1 MRTTSLIGPRQPGR
15 GGNPSDQYLK
25 MAFRDAIYL
34 LQLRLRQKATAVAF
48 SIGRKANNVN
58 GQLDEPPSRLLFVLS
73 GLLGDSVMSQPAIA
87 AARELW
93 PEARITVLGKTHN
106 RELLKADPNI
116 DEFYV
121 CDADPFSLRR
131 SAEIGELKS
140 WLAGQGF
147 DAAMILLGDQFAH
160 LLARAGIPVRVGVKG
175 TILERCLTHAYEIG
189 SPREWGTRERLN
201 CLRVLGA
208 EVAARL
214 PKLYVDGEA
223 AETAESKLK
232 DLGLSPSER
241 YIAFHPF
248 GSTSRQWWPLKNV
261 SEFLRQAE
269 SQTGMRVVLLGGKE
283 TRVADIGT
291 NAMIDTRGRLTIP
304 ELLAVI
310 NGSELVVT
318 TDSGPFHI
326 AGALG
331 KQTLG
336 LFRSRRPEHA
346 NAYPTCHVIFGMDDR
361 CERECA
367 WDRCVSEPCRQMS
380 ELSSYKTGIA
390 LIVEGIQK

>member
-1 MRTTSLIGPRQPGR
+1 MSL
-15 GGNPSDQYLK
+15 
-25 MAFRDAIYL
+25 
-34 LQLRLRQKATAVAF
+34 
-48 SIGRKANNVN
+48 
-58 GQLDEPPSRLLFVLS
+58 
-73 GLLGDSVMSQPAIA
+73 PAIV

-131 SAEIGELKS
+131 SAEIGELKT

-147 DAAMILLGDQFAH
+147 DAAIILLGDQFAH
-160 LLARAGIPVRVGVKG
+160 LLARAGIPVRAGVKG
-175 TILERCLTHAYEIG
+175 TILEPCLTHAYEIG

-208 EVAARL
+208 EVTDRV
-214 PKLYVDGEA
+214 PKLYVDAEA
-223 AETAESKLK
+223 AETAASKLSE
-232 DLGLSPSER
+232 LGLSPGER
-241 YIAFHPF
+241 YAAFHPF
-248 GSTSRQWWPLKNV
+248 GSTSRQWWPMENV
-261 SEFLRQAE
+261 PEFLRLAE

-283 TRVADIGT
+283 TQAADTGT
-291 NAMIDTRGRLTIP
+291 DGIIDTRGRLTIP

-310 NGSELVVT
+310 DGSEVVVT

-331 KQTLG
+331 KHIIG
-336 LFRSRRPEHA
+336 LFRNRRPEHA
-346 NAYPTCHVIFGMDDR
+346 TAYPTARAVLGMNEK
-361 CERECA
+361 CNTECD
-367 WDRCVSEPCRQMS
+367 WDKCAADPCRQMRAIPVASVFSS
-380 ELSSYKTGIA
+380 E
-390 LIVEGIQK
+390 Q